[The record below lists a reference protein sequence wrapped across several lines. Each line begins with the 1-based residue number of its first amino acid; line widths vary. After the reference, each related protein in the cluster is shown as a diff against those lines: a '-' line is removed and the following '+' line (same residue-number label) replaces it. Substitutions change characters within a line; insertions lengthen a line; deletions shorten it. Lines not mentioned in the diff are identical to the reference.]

1 MNTIGTQVLMADGTS
16 RRGIL
21 VNSAGIPVVS
31 SLPLAMEGTET
42 NQSGLN
48 EEGVQGGQGF
58 GTHPHRDRQI
68 IIYAVS
74 GALNHEDSMAS
85 AMGAHFL
92 LFDLH

>member
-1 MNTIGTQVLMADGTS
+1 MNTIDTQVLMADGTS
-16 RRGIL
+16 RRRIL
-21 VNSAGIPVVS
+21 VNSTGIAVVS

-48 EEGVQGGQGF
+48 EKRVQGGQGF
-58 GTHPHRDRQI
+58 GTHPHRDHQI
-68 IIYAVS
+68 IIYVVS

-85 AMGAHFL
+85 AMRAHF